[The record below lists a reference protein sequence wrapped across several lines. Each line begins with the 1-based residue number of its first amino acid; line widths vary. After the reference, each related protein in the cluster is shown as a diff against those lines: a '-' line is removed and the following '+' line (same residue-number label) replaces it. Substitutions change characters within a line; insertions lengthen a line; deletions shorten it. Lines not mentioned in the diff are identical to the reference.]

1 MKDPGFKKDFELR
14 RNIFGLSAI
23 IKAPHDKMPKLIN
36 DKMPEIMQQ
45 LTSLVIK
52 KHTNRIDELKE
63 NEIHI
68 KNDGKKVGDPG
79 FIHPPCG
86 KSHGE
91 TKCTGENH
99 VHEEDHNHNHDDHG
113 N

>member
-1 MKDPGFKKDFELR
+1 M
-14 RNIFGLSAI
+14 
-23 IKAPHDKMPKLIN
+23 IN

-45 LTSLVIK
+45 LASLTIK
-52 KHTNRIDELKE
+52 KHAARLEDLKE

-68 KNDGKKVGDPG
+68 QNDGKKAGDPG

-91 TKCTGENH
+91 LACTGDNH
-99 VHEEDHNHNHDDHG
+99 IHHEGHDHAHTG
-113 N
+113 NC